1 MSGKKGNMP
10 ESNIKHLYINDK
22 IKRIPGKPGIYLLK
36 NKKKKI
42 LYVGKA
48 KSLRSRLRSH
58 FNPGKNEDPRHRVM
72 MRQVTDFEV
81 IITDNEVEALIL
93 EANLVKEHRPKFN
106 VNLKDDKSY
115 PYIRVTNEEYP
126 RIFVT
131 RKVVKDGSKYFGP
144 YTEVGQIRELMA
156 AVRKIFPI
164 RSCNLKLSLENIKK
178 RKYQVCLDYHIKR
191 CSGPCEEHISRDNYA
206 RIVHQVVDFIRGNNR
221 SLLEELSQNMQQY
234 ADDKKYEKAAEI
246 RDRINAIEHFRAKQK
261 VVDKTSVQR
270 DFITIVIKGTDACGM
285 VFNVREGKLINRQ
298 HYYLTFQGSVKK
310 KEVLSAFVKQYY
322 LKKEFIPKEVLFPFK
337 PDDFFQLQEWLRKK
351 KRGKVELKV
360 PLKGKKSKLMDMCT
374 RNAELLLNELK
385 EQKKIYKNKPSE
397 SVSALQQELSLPKP
411 PVRIDAFDISN
422 ISGQDTVASVVVFI
436 NGFPQKSEYRRY
448 NIKDVKNP
456 DDYKA
461 MSEVITR
468 RMSRL
473 KNNKQKLPDLILVDG
488 GKGQVSAALEALKNC
503 GIQNQLVLGLAKR
516 LEEIYLPYCSGPQ
529 TLPKHSAGLFLLKRV
544 RDEAHRFAVNY
555 HRKLRKKR
563 TIASELDNI
572 PGVGEK
578 RKNAL
583 LNHFGSVE
591 DIRKSTI
598 DEISRIKGFNR
609 KVAEKIIAF
618 LSAK

>member
-1 MSGKKGNMP
+1 MP
-10 ESNIKHLYINDK
+10 GSNIKRTYINDK
-22 IKRIPGKPGIYLLK
+22 LKRIPGKPGIYLLK

-48 KSLRSRLRSH
+48 KSLRSRVRSH
-58 FNPGKNEDPRHRVM
+58 FKPGKNEDPRHSVM
-72 MRQVTDFEV
+72 MRQVTDVEV

-126 RIFVT
+126 RIFIT
-131 RKVVKDGSKYFGP
+131 RNVVKDGSKYFGP
-144 YTEVGQIRELMA
+144 YTEVGQLRELMS

-164 RSCNLKLSLENIKK
+164 RSCNLKLSLKNIKK

-191 CSGPCEEHISRDNYA
+191 CSGPCEEYISRDYYA
-206 RIVHQVVDFIRGNNR
+206 KIVHQVVDFISGKNR
-221 SLLEELSQNMQQY
+221 RLIEELSQNMKQY

-261 VVDKTSVQR
+261 VVEKTSVHR

-298 HYYLTFQGSVKK
+298 HYYVTVPGSVKK
-310 KEVLSAFVKQYY
+310 EEVLSAFVKQYY
-322 LKKEFIPKEVLFPFK
+322 LKKEFIPKEILFPFK
-337 PDDFFQLQEWLRKK
+337 PDDCFQLQEWLRKK
-351 KRGKVELKV
+351 KGRVELKV

-374 RNAELLLNELK
+374 RNAELLLTELK

-397 SVSALQQELSLPKP
+397 SVLALQQELSLPKP

-422 ISGQDTVASVVVFI
+422 ISGQDTVASVVVFM

-448 NIKDVKNP
+448 NIKDVKKP

-461 MSEVITR
+461 MTEVITR
-468 RMSRL
+468 RMIRL
-473 KNNKQKLPDLILVDG
+473 KKEKQDFPDLILVDG
-488 GKGQVSAALEALKNC
+488 GKGQVSAALEALKKC

-516 LEEIYLPYCSGPQ
+516 LEEIYLPHCSGPQ
-529 TLPKHSAGLFLLKRV
+529 TLPKHSAGLYLLKRV

-591 DIRKSTI
+591 DIKKSTI
-598 DEISRIKGFNR
+598 DEISRIKGFNK
-609 KVAEKIIAF
+609 KVAETIIAF